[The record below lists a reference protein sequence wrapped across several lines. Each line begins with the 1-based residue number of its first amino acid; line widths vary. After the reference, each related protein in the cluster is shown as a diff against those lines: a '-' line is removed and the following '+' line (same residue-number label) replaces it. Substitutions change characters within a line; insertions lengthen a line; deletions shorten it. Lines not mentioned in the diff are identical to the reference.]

1 MKAAVMTKVASP
13 WELKTLPDP
22 KPAPGQV
29 LIRIRASGMC
39 GTDLHV
45 HRGHFPAT
53 LPLVLGHEP
62 VGEIVEVGAGVNGL
76 QMGDRVGVSWVQK
89 GCGRCRFCQEGRP
102 VYCANAQTWFHLG
115 GGNAELMLAWGTGCT
130 LLPDGLAFE
139 EAAPVFCAGYTV
151 MSGLRNANPRPGDR
165 VAVLG
170 LGGLGHL
177 ALQYSKALGLETIV
191 LTGNASKTDEAKKLG
206 ADDVVAGGSDFGKA
220 LKAAGGADVVLGTTN
235 SALQATQALTGLRPE
250 GRFVNMGLVDGPIAA
265 DPLAFLMGQVKLVG
279 SQQDE
284 RRDLVEALELH
295 AKGKAKCM
303 LEVSPLEKV
312 NAVRERLEAGKV
324 RYRSVL
330 TL

>member
-1 MKAAVMTKVASP
+1 MKAAVLTKLNSP
-13 WELKTLPDP
+13 WELTTLPDP
-22 KPAPGQV
+22 KPSPGQV
-29 LIRIRASGMC
+29 LIRIHASGMC
-39 GTDLHV
+39 GSDLHV
-45 HRGHFPAT
+45 HKGHVPVK
-53 LPLVLGHEP
+53 LPIVCGHEP
-62 VGEIVEVGAGVNGL
+62 VGEIIEVGAGVNGL
-76 QMGDRVGVSWVQK
+76 RVGDRVGASWVQK
-89 GCGRCRFCQEGRP
+89 GCGRCPFCQEGRP
-102 VYCANAQTWFHLG
+102 VYCAKAQTWMDLG

-130 LLPDGLAFE
+130 LIPDGLAYE

-151 MSGLRNANPRPGDR
+151 MSGLRNADPRPGDR
-165 VAVLG
+165 VAVVG

-177 ALQYSKALGLETIV
+177 ALQYSKALGLETLV
-191 LTGNASKTDEAKKLG
+191 LTGNASKTEEAKKLG
-206 ADDVVAGGSDFGKA
+206 ADDVVVGGSDFGKA
-220 LKAAGGADVVLGTTN
+220 LRKAGGADVVLGTTN

-265 DPLAFLMGQVKLVG
+265 DSVAFLVGQIRLVG